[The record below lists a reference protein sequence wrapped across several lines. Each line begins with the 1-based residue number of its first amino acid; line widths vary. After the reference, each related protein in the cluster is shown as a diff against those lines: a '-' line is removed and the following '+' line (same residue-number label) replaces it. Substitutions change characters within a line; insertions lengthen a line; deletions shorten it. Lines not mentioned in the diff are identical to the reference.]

1 MTRKYFMTHFMIT
14 ALAIPLTLCI
24 PSNSHAG
31 DIGVGIH
38 FGIPPQPVFVPRPVY
53 RRPVPIFYF
62 DESPEFVYSPFL
74 SFSMAIGS
82 PYDLFYDNNDY
93 YIFHQGY
100 WHRSSHLDGP
110 WRIVDYRS
118 LPPAFHRHKIEQIR
132 RYRDKKYDV
141 YRQHRQGYRDRR
153 YPPPRYNREYREYR
167 ERYHRDY
174 REERR
179 PREYER
185 HQR

>member
-1 MTRKYFMTHFMIT
+1 MTKKDFMTPFMIA

-31 DIGVGIH
+31 DIGVNIH
-38 FGIPPQPVFVPRPVY
+38 LGVPLPPVIVPRPVY

-62 DESPEFVYSPFL
+62 NESPEFIYSPFL
-74 SFSMAIGS
+74 SFSVAIGS
-82 PYDLFYDNNDY
+82 PYDLFYDNNAY

-100 WHRSSHLDGP
+100 WHRSSRLDGP

-118 LPPAFHRHKIEQIR
+118 LPRAFHRHKIEQIR
-132 RYRDKKYDV
+132 RYRDKEYDV
-141 YRQHRQGYRDRR
+141 YRHHRQDSPDKR
-153 YPPPRYNREYREYR
+153 YSPRYNRDHR
-167 ERYHRDY
+167 ERDHRNY

-185 HQR
+185 RHH

>member
-1 MTRKYFMTHFMIT
+1 MIKKYFMIHFMLT
-14 ALAIPLTLCI
+14 ALAIPLALCI
-24 PSNSHAG
+24 APESHAG
-31 DIGVGIH
+31 DIGVNIH
-38 FGIPPQPVFVPRPVY
+38 FGVPLPLVIAPRPVY

-62 DESPEFVYSPFL
+62 NESPEFIYSPFL
-74 SFSMAIGS
+74 SFSVAIGS
-82 PYDLFYDNNDY
+82 PYDLFYDNNAY

-132 RYRDKKYDV
+132 RYRDREYDV
-141 YRQHRQGYRDRR
+141 YRQHRRDSPDKR
-153 YPPPRYNREYREYR
+153 YSPRYNRDYR
-167 ERYHRDY
+167 ERNHRDY

-179 PREYER
+179 PREHGR
-185 HQR
+185 HHH